1 MKVLPLINTALLLFL
16 LYFVFTTRQQGNTAI
31 QEEIKAERLSIVGP
45 DGHLY
50 MSISNPARQALATH
64 NGKPIDTNETER
76 DLPGIMFFNR
86 TGDEVGGIYYD
97 GTDSSSIQGITF
109 DQMNNDQVMAIMKDE
124 YYEGDEIKRW
134 YGMYFRERSDS
145 ITRYQFIKN
154 IQKELKTIEEE
165 AEKKEKLAKYTRLL
179 NEEIDT
185 YRLFLGREENEE
197 VGLFLFD
204 SKGRERIKIYV
215 DAEDRARLV
224 VLDSLGNKKDLGEV
238 LR

>member
-1 MKVLPLINTALLLFL
+1 
-16 LYFVFTTRQQGNTAI
+16 
-31 QEEIKAERLSIVGP
+31 
-45 DGHLY
+45 
-50 MSISNPARQALATH
+50 
-64 NGKPIDTNETER
+64 
-76 DLPGIMFFNR
+76 R